1 MSNVLAMNSLLTF
14 YIYIFILQSLKILLE
29 YDNSLIM
36 LKTTMGKRS
45 VLHSAVKSRS
55 VVAVK
60 FVLSKDPD
68 LVNTVDSMMQSPL
81 HYAAGL
87 KQSNVLEF
95 LISKESDLTLT

>member
-1 MSNVLAMNSLLTF
+1 MLH
-14 YIYIFILQSLKILLE
+14 E

-68 LVNTVDSMMQSPL
+68 LVNTVDSMLQSPL
-81 HYAAGL
+81 HYAASL
-87 KQSNVLEF
+87 KQSNVLEC
-95 LISKESDLTLT
+95 LISKGGDTTIT